1 MNQAIRLALAIN
13 STSGKS
19 SVEDLKQASIGIMS
33 TINNIQTGL
42 SGFLNSRHDTLNSDF
57 ERAKKK
63 PDVYDTDLFDYWNNP
78 SKNGF
83 FLISLLR

>member
-1 MNQAIRLALAIN
+1 MNQAMRLALAVN

-19 SVEDLKQASIGIMS
+19 SVEDLKQAATGILS

-78 SKNGF
+78 SKNEI
-83 FLISLLR
+83 LNSSLK